1 MESWSSTRA
10 SSVGIAIGVTWS
22 HSMEPAVIAA
32 PLSVVRHNVSP
43 KDTRAPHARRS
54 RLEGRSPVMR
64 IMRLS
69 AIARKAVVWGNPER
83 ELEGGIPDGF
93 VYVGRSRRLTPAG
106 CVVWSD

>member
-1 MESWSSTRA
+1 M
-10 SSVGIAIGVTWS
+10 
-22 HSMEPAVIAA
+22 
-32 PLSVVRHNVSP
+32 
-43 KDTRAPHARRS
+43 
-54 RLEGRSPVMR
+54 MR